1 MKFGLDRVDEF
12 FESEDKAL
20 SLIEDI
26 VEHSIDICIEDCE
39 KSKRNKD
46 LFLESF
52 EIALEE
58 SKMILGGKPLSNFS
72 GLGLF
77 TYSYLALGGNFIN
90 IVRFME
96 PKLLIKRDYLI
107 SLFNEGKIVKEQIVE
122 VIHHESAHLIDC
134 LLKVK
139 QMRTEYDVFLC
150 LDKNDISIGHGKEFR
165 SIMRKLG
172 YKKAKAKMNIMIDRD
187 NVSEEILI
195 LNYIKSK
202 YKVFSCGCKDNIIFL
217 DKKLDKFYICSNCE
231 EPLSR
236 FYLRSNENKTKII
249 ADYKRRVENHNEKD
263 SS

>member
-20 SLIEDI
+20 ILIEDI

-52 EIALEE
+52 EIAIEE
-58 SKMILGGKPLSNFS
+58 SKMILNGKPLSNFS

-77 TYSYLALGGNFIN
+77 TYNYLGYFMN
-90 IVRFME
+90 IVKFME

-107 SLFNEGKIVKEQIVE
+107 SLFNKGKIVKEQIIE

-139 QMRTEYDVFLC
+139 QVRTESGVFLC
-150 LDKNDISIGHGKEFR
+150 LDKNEISIGHGKEFR
-165 SIMRKLG
+165 AIMRKLG

-187 NVSEEILI
+187 SVSEEVLI

-202 YKVFSCGCKDNIIFL
+202 YKVFSCGCKDNLIFL
-217 DKKLDKFYICSNCE
+217 DKKLNKFYVCSNCE

-249 ADYKRRVENHNEKD
+249 ADYKRRVANTINK
-263 SS
+263 

>member
-1 MKFGLDRVDEF
+1 MKFGLDRIDEF

-52 EIALEE
+52 EIAIEE
-58 SKMILGGKPLSNFS
+58 SKMILNGKPLSNYS

-77 TYSYLALGGNFIN
+77 TYNYLTERGQIIN
-90 IVRFME
+90 IVKFME

-107 SLFNEGKIVKEQIVE
+107 SLFNKGRIVKEQILE

-134 LLKVK
+134 LLRVK
-139 QMRTEYDVFLC
+139 QVRTENGAFLC

-165 SIMRKLG
+165 AIMRKLG
-172 YKKAKAKMNIMIDRD
+172 YKKAKAKMNIMVDRD
-187 NVSEEILI
+187 SVSEEALI

-202 YKVFSCGCKDNIIFL
+202 FKVFNCGCKDNLFFL
-217 DKKLDKFYICSNCE
+217 DKRLDKFYVCSNCE

-236 FYLRSNENKTKII
+236 FYLRSNENKIKVI
-249 ADYKRRVENHNEKD
+249 ADYKRRVANHN
-263 SS
+263 